1 MRKSTLIL
9 AACAVPAAVAAVG
22 PHIGEL
28 RGSLGLEADWSISGD
43 VAGSG
48 TSTVADL
55 ALLGPDFAGEPGD
68 LDIRG
73 TSFDEAFDKPAYGVK
88 AEVSYGVSN
97 EIEVF
102 GSIGWS
108 QAGGRSVVIG
118 DVIPSSTLARLPL
131 TATFG
136 DMDSITLEA
145 GARYYFGQDY
155 LRPFLGAS
163 VGADFVDQINVALSA
178 PAAGILI
185 EDLRFIQS
193 STVFSAGLEAGVAFG
208 DGQNVSGSFSV
219 GAKYI
224 SALDG
229 DSTDLD
235 SYGIGG
241 ITSGDSRIVIPVKG
255 SLSLRF

>member
-9 AACAVPAAVAAVG
+9 CACAVPAAVAAVG
-22 PHIGEL
+22 PHISEL
-28 RGSLGLEADWSISGD
+28 RGSLGLEADWSVSGD
-43 VAGSG
+43 IMGSG
-48 TSTVADL
+48 VSTIADL

-73 TSFDEAFDKPAYGVK
+73 ASFDEAYENPSYGVK
-88 AEVSYGVSN
+88 AELSYGLTN

-102 GSIGWS
+102 GSVGWS
-108 QAGGRSVVIG
+108 QASGRAVVIG

-131 TATFG
+131 TATFD
-136 DMDSITLEA
+136 DMNTISLEA

-163 VGADFVDQINVALSA
+163 VGADFIDQINVALSA
-178 PAAGILI
+178 PDAGILI
-185 EDLRFIQS
+185 EELKFISS
-193 STVFSAGLEAGVAFG
+193 STVFTAGLEAGVAFG
-208 DGQNVSGSFSV
+208 DGQNISGSLSV

-235 SYGIGG
+235 SYGIGAL
-241 ITSGDSRIVIPVKG
+241 TEGDSRIVIPVKG